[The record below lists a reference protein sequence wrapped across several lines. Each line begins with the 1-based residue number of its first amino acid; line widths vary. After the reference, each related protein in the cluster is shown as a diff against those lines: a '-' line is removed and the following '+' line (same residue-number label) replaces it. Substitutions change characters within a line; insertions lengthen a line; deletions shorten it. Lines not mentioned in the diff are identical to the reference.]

1 MVPVR
6 ARLPLVVAASLALT
20 AGCGRRQE
28 ASHARP
34 LTLEELDRRR
44 DTTGLSEGTAIV
56 RRFEPYR
63 MENGAMRVR
72 GELRLPVG
80 TVLQI
85 TVFRPGERW
94 PFARVQSEVRD
105 GGHFDTAPIIAGRG
119 PAPAGR
125 YHFAL
130 TVYFDAA
137 SQPPEVLRAT
147 DDGRRLRG
155 PGVTRDLQGGAAF
168 SYAEDL
174 RL

>member
-6 ARLPLVVAASLALT
+6 ARLVVALAALAL
-20 AGCGRRQE
+20 AVGCGRRHEPAHDQ
-28 ASHARP
+28 P
-34 LTLEELDRRR
+34 LTMEELDRRR
-44 DTTGLSEGTAIV
+44 DTTGLSEGEAIV

-85 TVFRPGERW
+85 AVFRRGERW
-94 PFARVQSEVRD
+94 PFARVQSDVGA
-105 GGHFDTAPIIAGRG
+105 GGHFDTAPIIAGSG

-125 YHFAL
+125 YHFTL
-130 TVYFDAA
+130 TVYFDANA
-137 SQPPEVLRAT
+137 QSPTVMRAT
-147 DDGRRLRG
+147 DGGRHLRG
-155 PGVTRDLQGGAAF
+155 PGITRDLQGNAAL
-168 SYAEDL
+168 SYAEDR